1 MPSMQTELSWRVQL
15 TAYPPLRHMAVDV
28 VQAGLLVGLR
38 AIEGVRKWG
47 LPVGPVLCC
56 HTHSLIH
63 IPVESDTAYRWHAP
77 QTVCRAGIW
86 DCAVDK
92 QVAAHSRCSA
102 IWLLPPGRQH
112 VCTDSAALLHWL
124 ALTRST
130 GVRNWGAGHGS

>member
-1 MPSMQTELSWRVQL
+1 MPSTRTELPWRVQL
-15 TAYPPLRHMAVDV
+15 TAHPLMRRSAVDV

-38 AIEGVRKWG
+38 AIEGVRKLG

-56 HTHSLIH
+56 HVHSFIH
-63 IPVESDTAYRWHAP
+63 IPVELDTAYRWHAP
-77 QTVCRAGIW
+77 QTVCRTGVW

-92 QVAAHSRCSA
+92 AVAAHSRCSGV
-102 IWLLPPGRQH
+102 WLLSPDREY

-130 GVRNWGAGHGS
+130 GARNWTAPYGS